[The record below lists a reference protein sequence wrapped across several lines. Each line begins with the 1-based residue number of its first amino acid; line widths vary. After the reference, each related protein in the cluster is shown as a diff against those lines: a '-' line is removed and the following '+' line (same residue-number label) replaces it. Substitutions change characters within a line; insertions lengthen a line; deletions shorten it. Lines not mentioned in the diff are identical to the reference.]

1 MKSVKF
7 TRDPVT
13 AEQIRKCVARAVRLH
28 KAGGRTCDK
37 LALEMDLS
45 ATNANGCPIDFD
57 KLLSFDDFSFLHDI
71 TGIQHHV
78 SRTSGR
84 ITGCFVPRSARS
96 ART

>member
-1 MKSVKF
+1 MKPVKF

-13 AEQIRKCVARAVRLH
+13 AELIRKCVARAVRLH

-37 LALEMDLS
+37 LSLEMDLS
-45 ATNANGCPIDFD
+45 AANANGCPIDFG
-57 KLLSFDDFSFLHDI
+57 KLLTFDDFSFLHDI

-78 SRTSGR
+78 SRISGR

-96 ART
+96 ARA